1 MDSRLALTH
10 AELATRT
17 GRIAGHLVD
26 MGVDRGDRVAILL
39 GNRVENIESYLAIA
53 RASAVAVPLN
63 PDATEAEVA
72 HFLSDSGAVAVITD
86 SAHLDDVRRTAP
98 AATIVLVGE
107 ERTPPGVRS
116 FAELA
121 TTEPLRPPRDDLG
134 LDEPAW
140 MLYTSGTTGTPKG
153 VLSTQGSGLWSAAYC
168 DIPAWELTENDVL
181 LWPAPLF
188 HSLAL
193 HLCLLATTAV
203 GATARIMNGFVASEV
218 LEELTEHRC
227 TVLVGV
233 PTMFRYLLGAA
244 DTFEPR
250 TSSLKMGLVA
260 GSVAPASLIEGFED
274 VFGVPLLDTYG
285 CTETSG
291 SLTVNWLSGQRIPGS
306 CGLPVPGLSL
316 RFVDPISGAD
326 VADGEEGELWASGP
340 SIMIGYHEQPEAT
353 AEVLSDGWYRT
364 GDLARRSETGHVTIT
379 GRIKELIIRGGENI
393 HPHEIEA
400 VALDVPGV
408 KDAAAAGKQH
418 PVLGEI
424 PVLYVVPETGGVD
437 TDMVLAVCRERL
449 SYFKVPEE
457 IYRVDAIPRTAS
469 GKVKRSS
476 LTEKPAELLAGAS
489 GGETLHRLEWI
500 PLDPP
505 KQASPD
511 GRHVVVRVDS
521 LPSDAADLAGAVRDL
536 AQSWLADKRRA
547 DSTLVFVTRR
557 AVHTGPSDLPVPEHA
572 AAWDAIR
579 REQTENPG
587 VFVVIDVDFDDADPD
602 PDDTLLRALA
612 GLGEPQLALRD
623 GNPLVPRLAHANTAD
638 SDSLTIPEDRAWL
651 LEHSRSGTLRD
662 LALVPAD
669 TAERPLRPGEVRIA
683 VRAAGLNF
691 RDVLIALGTY
701 PGEGLMGGEAAG
713 VVLEV
718 GPEVHD
724 LTPGDRVFGLVGSAF
739 GAVAITDRRLLGAI
753 PDTWSFATAASIPIV
768 FATAYYGLVDL
779 AGLSAGESV
788 LIHAAA
794 GGVGMAAT
802 QIARHLG
809 ARIHATAS
817 AGKQHILREAGL
829 EDTRIADSR
838 TLAFREAFLNTTDGQ
853 GVDVVL
859 NSLSGDFVDASLDLL
874 PRGGRFLEMGK
885 TDIRDADRIT
895 ADRPGTTYQ
904 AFDLL
909 DAGPDRLR
917 EIIAEL
923 LELFAQGV
931 LRPLPVLTWDIR
943 KARDAFSW
951 MSRARHTGKITFT
964 IPRRL
969 DPDGTVLI
977 ADGAGALTGTVARH
991 LVAEQGVRHLLLLSR
1006 STPDEAL
1013 INELIESGAR
1023 VDTAVCD
1030 VSDRAGLVRT
1040 LAGIAPERPLTAVIH
1055 TGGPAVA
1062 HESHQL
1068 HRLTKGLDLAAF
1080 VVFSQDAPASVDA
1093 LARRRRAEGLPITA
1107 IAWGIPEAEA
1117 VVVRGPLLGRAMAS
1131 ADSAH
1136 IVTRLNT
1143 VGLRALAAA
1152 DTLPPL
1158 LQNLVGA
1165 HTDTTEQQAWSRQFL
1180 AAEAA
1185 REQALRDLV
1194 RSSVTDILGLSA
1206 ADRYA
1211 PDKTFR
1217 EMGIDS
1223 LTSVELRNS
1232 LAKATGLRLPATLVF
1247 DYPTPAV
1254 LVVRLGELFT
1264 GESPAPERAVSAVG
1278 QGEPLAIVGM
1288 ACRLPGGVS
1297 SPEDLWRLVESGT
1310 DAISGFPT
1318 DRGWDVDGLFD
1329 PDPDASGKSY
1339 CVQGGFLDTAAGF
1352 DASFFG
1358 ISPREALAMDPQ
1370 QRLVLEVSWEA
1381 FERAG
1386 IEPGSVRGSDTGVFM
1401 GGFPGGYGAGAD
1413 LEGFGATAGAA
1424 SVLSGR
1430 VSYFFG
1436 LEGPAI
1442 TVDTACSS
1450 SLVALHQAG
1459 YALRQGECSLA
1470 LVGGV
1475 TVMATPQS
1483 FVEFSRQRGLSA
1495 DGRCKAFADA
1505 ADGTGWAEGV
1515 GVLLVERLSDAQAK
1529 GHQVLA
1535 VVRGSAVN
1543 QDGASNGLSA
1553 PNGPSQ
1559 QRVIRAALSN
1569 AGLAPHEVDVVEA
1582 HGTGTTLGDP
1592 IEAQAVIATYGQ
1604 DREQPVLLGSL
1615 KSNIGHAQAA
1625 AGVSGVIKM
1634 VMALRHGFVPRTL
1647 HVDEPSRHVD
1657 WSAGAVELVA
1667 ENRSWPA
1674 TGRPR
1679 RAGVSA
1685 FGVSGTNAHVILEG
1699 APAQSVD
1706 DAAGSTPVVDSELV
1720 PLVVSAKSLPALA
1733 EVEGRL
1739 RAYLAAS
1746 PGADVRAVGS
1756 TLAVTRS
1763 LFEHR
1768 AVLLGDDSVTGTGTA
1783 VSDPRVVFVFPG
1795 QGWQWLGMG
1804 SALRTSSMVFAER
1817 MAECAAA
1824 LSEFVDWDLFAV
1836 LDDPAVVARVDVVQP
1851 ASWAVMV
1858 SLAAVWQAAGV
1869 RPDAVVGHSQGEIAA
1884 ACVAGAVSLRDAARV
1899 VTLRSQVIARG
1910 LAGRG
1915 AMASVALPAQDVEL
1929 VDGAWV
1935 AARNGPASTVV
1946 AGAPEAVDRVL
1957 AVHEARGVRVRRIA
1971 VDYASHTP
1979 HVELIRDE
1987 LLGVIAGVDSRAPVV
2002 PWLSTVDGTWVE
2014 GPLDAEYWYRNLREP
2029 VGFEPAAGQLQ
2040 AQGDTV
2046 FVEVSASP
2054 VLLQAMDDDVVTV
2067 ATLRRDD
2074 GDATRMLT
2082 ALAQAYVEGVTV
2094 DWPAVLGTTAAR
2106 VLDLPTYAFQH
2117 QRYWLK
2123 GVDRAAADGHPL
2135 LGTVVALPGSDGVV
2149 LTGRVSLATHAWLAD
2164 HAVRGSVLL
2173 PGTAFVELV
2182 VRAAGEVGCD
2192 VVDELVIETPL
2203 LLPQT
2208 GGVQMSVSVAEA
2220 DESGHRAVM
2229 VFSQADNTDTWTR
2242 HVTAT
2247 VSTSDSTVSQPE
2259 FAAWPPAGAEPLD
2272 LSDFYDQLTGAGY
2285 EYGPAFQGLRT
2296 AWRDGNTVFAEVALA
2311 EEQAQEA
2318 ARFAVHPALLDAAL
2332 HASNLSTLDTAEQG
2346 VRLPFSWN
2354 QVWVHATGPVMLRVA
2369 ITRTADGW
2377 SVLVADDSGRPVA
2390 SVGSLVTRVV
2400 TADAL
2405 GSAADELLALTWMEI
2420 PAPQGTGLTVGRF
2433 EDLVSGGDVPVPEV
2447 VVFTALP
2454 GSSETPLDPLD
2465 PLAQTRTLTAQ
2476 VLQAVQAWLAGEGFT
2491 NSTLVVR
2498 TGTGLAAA
2506 GVSGLMRSV
2515 QSEHPGRFVLVEC
2528 DDDTLTPD
2536 QLAATVGLDE
2546 PRLRVCDGRFE
2557 VPRLAR
2563 ANTPESSPLTIPD
2576 SRAWL
2581 LEQPRSG
2588 TLRDLALVPTD
2599 TAERPLQSGE
2609 VRVDVRAAGL
2619 NFRDVVVALGM
2630 VDDKRLAGGEA
2641 AGVVLEVGPE
2651 VQDLAPGDRV
2661 FGLVGGGFGAV
2672 AIADRRMLGVI
2683 PDGWSFTTAAS
2694 VPVVFATAYYG
2705 LVDLAG
2711 LSAGESVLIHAAA
2724 GGVGMAATQIA
2735 RHLGARIY
2743 ATASTG
2749 KQHILREAGLEDT
2762 HIADSRTLSFQE
2774 TFLNNT
2780 HGQGVDVV
2788 LNSLSGDFVDASL
2801 DLLPRGGRF
2810 IEMGKTD
2817 IRDPHQVTADRPGT
2831 TYQAFDLMDAGPDRL
2846 REIITELLTLFT
2858 QGVLLP
2864 LPVQAWDIRQAR
2876 DAFSWMSRARHI
2888 GKIVLTIPRRPDP
2901 DGTILITGGSGVLA
2915 GILARH
2921 LAAEHGA
2928 RHLLLL
2934 SRTTPDQALIK
2945 ELAELGAHVDTA
2957 TCDVSDRAGL
2967 ARVLAGVS
2975 PEHPLTAVIHTA
2987 GALDDG
2993 VVESLTTQQLD
3004 TVLRPKADGAWHLHE
3019 LTQNTDLAAFVMY
3032 SSAAGVLGSAGQ
3044 GNYAA
3049 ANAFVDALAEQ
3060 RRGEGL
3066 PALAVAWGLWED
3078 TSGLTA
3084 KMTDTDRDRIRRGGL
3099 RAISAGRGMGL
3110 LDAASRHGEPVL
3122 LAASMEPVRD
3132 VEVPALLRLL
3142 HRPVARRAAS
3152 TGDSSVQWLA
3162 RLAPVEREKALL
3174 KLVCDGAATVLGH
3187 ADASTIPAT
3196 GAFRDLGVDSLTA
3209 VELRNG
3215 LAKAT
3220 GLRLPA
3226 TLVFD
3231 YPTPAALAARLEE
3244 LFTGEN
3250 PAPVRGPVSAVA
3262 QDEPLAIVGMA
3273 CPPTR
3278 WSLVA

>member
-1 MDSRLALTH
+1 MSRAELVRPIYDLLRANAERLGDKMAYVDSRLALTH
-10 AELATRT
+10 AELAART

-26 MGVDRGDRVAILL
+26 MGVDRGDRVAILV

-72 HFLSDSGAVAVITD
+72 HFLSDSGAVVVITD

-98 AATIVLVGE
+98 AVTIVLVGE
-107 ERTPPGVRS
+107 ERIPPGVRS

-121 TTEPLRPPRDDLG
+121 TAEPQQSARDDLG
-134 LDEPAW
+134 LDEAAW

-193 HLCLLATTAV
+193 HLCVLATTAV

-218 LEELTEHRC
+218 LEELTEHPC

-291 SLTVNWLSGQRIPGS
+291 SLTVNWLSGQRVPGS

-340 SIMIGYHEQPEAT
+340 SIMIGYHGQPEAT

-379 GRIKELIIRGGENI
+379 GRIKELIIRSGENI

-408 KDAAAAGKQH
+408 KDAAAAGKRH
-418 PVLGEI
+418 PVLGEV

-437 TDMVLAVCRERL
+437 ADMVLAVCRERL

-476 LTEKPAELLAGAS
+476 LTEEPAELLAGAS

-500 PLDPP
+500 PLELPE
-505 KQASPD
+505 QASPD
-511 GRHVVVRVDS
+511 GHVVVRVDS
-521 LPSDAADLAGAVRDL
+521 LASDDADLADADL
-536 AQSWLADKRRA
+536 ADAVCDLARSWLADKRRA

-557 AVHTGPSDLPVPEHA
+557 AVHTGPSDIPVPEHA
-572 AAWDAIR
+572 AVWDAIR
-579 REQTENPG
+579 RQPPDTPG
-587 VFVVIDVDFDDADPD
+587 FFAAIDVDGDVDVNGDED
-602 PDDTLLRALA
+602 DDTLLPALA
-612 GLGEPQLALRD
+612 GLGEPQVALRD
-623 GNPLVPRLAHANTAD
+623 GNPLVPRLAHANTPD
-638 SDSLTIPEDRAWL
+638 SGSLTIPEDRAWL

-669 TAERPLRPGEVRIA
+669 AAERPLHPGEVRIS

-718 GPEVHD
+718 GSEVSD
-724 LTPGDRVFGLVGSAF
+724 LAPGDRVFGLVGSAF
-739 GAVAITDRRLLGAI
+739 GTVAIADRRLLGAI

-809 ARIHATAS
+809 ARIFATAS
-817 AGKQHILREAGL
+817 AGKQHILSEAGL

-923 LELFAQGV
+923 LALFAQGV
-931 LRPLPVLTWDIR
+931 LRPLPLLTWDIR

-964 IPRRL
+964 IPRQL
-969 DPDGTVLI
+969 DPGGTVLI
-977 ADGAGALTGTVARH
+977 ADGSGVLTGTVARH

-1006 STPDEAL
+1006 RTPDEAL
-1013 INELIESGAR
+1013 VNELIESGAR
-1023 VDTAVCD
+1023 VDTAVRD
-1030 VSDRAGLVRT
+1030 VSDRAGLEQA
-1040 LAGIAPERPLTAVIH
+1040 LAGISPEHPLTAVIH

-1068 HRLTKGLDLAAF
+1068 YRLTKRLDLAAF

-1093 LARRRRAEGLPITA
+1093 LARRRRAEGLPTTT

-1117 VVVRGPLLGRAMAS
+1117 VVVQGPLLGRAMAS
-1131 ADSAH
+1131 ADPAH

-1158 LQNLVGA
+1158 LRNLVGA
-1165 HTDTTEQQAWSRQFL
+1165 QTDNTQQQAWSRQLL

-1194 RSSVTDILGLSA
+1194 RSCVMDILGLSA

-1223 LTSVELRNS
+1223 LTAVELRNS
-1232 LAKATGLRLPATLVF
+1232 LAKATDLRLPATMVF

-1254 LVVRLGELFT
+1254 LVVRLGELLT
-1264 GESPAPERAVSAVG
+1264 GESAVPVRTSVSAVG

-1318 DRGWDVDGLFD
+1318 DRGWDVEGLFD

-1339 CVQGGFLDTAAGF
+1339 CVRGGFLDSVGGF

-1370 QRLVLEVSWEA
+1370 QRLLLEVSWEA

-1386 IEPGSVRGSDTGVFM
+1386 IEPRSVRGSDTGVFM

-1483 FVEFSRQRGLSA
+1483 FVEFSRQRGLA
-1495 DGRCKAFADA
+1495 GDGRCKAFADA

-1529 GHQVLA
+1529 GHQVLG

-1569 AGLAPHEVDVVEA
+1569 AGLTTAEVDVVEA

-1592 IEAQAVIATYGQ
+1592 IEAQAVLATYGQ
-1604 DREQPVLLGSL
+1604 DREQPLLLGSL

-1634 VMALRHGFVPRTL
+1634 VMALRHGLVPRTL

-1657 WSAGAVELVA
+1657 WSAGAVALVA
-1667 ENRSWPA
+1667 ENQSWPV
-1674 TGRPR
+1674 TDRPR

-1685 FGVSGTNAHVILEG
+1685 FGVSGTNAHVILES
-1699 APAQSVD
+1699 APAWASEEAQPVV
-1706 DAAGSTPVVDSELV
+1706 TPVVTPVVASELV
-1720 PLVVSAKSLPALA
+1720 PLVVSAKTESALA

-1739 RAYLAAS
+1739 RAYLAGS
-1746 PGADVRAVGS
+1746 PGVDLRAVGS

-1763 LFEHR
+1763 VFEHR
-1768 AVLLGDDSVTGTGTA
+1768 AVLLGDDTVTGTGTGAA

-1804 SALRTSSMVFAER
+1804 SALRGSSVVFAER

-1824 LSEFVDWDLFAV
+1824 LGEFVDWDLFAV
-1836 LDDPAVVARVDVVQP
+1836 LDDPAVVDRVDVVQP

-1858 SLAAVWQAAGV
+1858 SLAAVWEAAGV

-1884 ACVAGAVSLRDAARV
+1884 ACVAGAVSLRDAARI

-1915 AMASVALPAQDVEL
+1915 AMASAALPAHEIEL
-1929 VDGAWV
+1929 VEGAWI
-1935 AARNGPASTVV
+1935 AARNGPASTVI
-1946 AGAPEAVDRVL
+1946 AGEPEAVDRVL
-1957 AVHEARGVRVRRIA
+1957 AVHEVRGVRVRRIA

-1987 LLGVIAGVDSRAPVV
+1987 LMAVTAGIGSQAPVV
-2002 PWLSTVDGTWVE
+2002 PWLSTVDGTWIE

-2029 VGFEPAAGQLQ
+2029 VGFDSAVGELR

-2054 VLLQAMDDDVVTV
+2054 VLLQAMDDDVVSV

-2074 GDATRMLT
+2074 GGAARMLT
-2082 ALAQAYVEGVTV
+2082 ALAQAFVEGVTV
-2094 DWPAVLGTTAAR
+2094 DWPAVLGNVPGR
-2106 VLDLPTYAFQH
+2106 VLDLPTYAFEH

-2123 GVDRAAADGHPL
+2123 SVDRSTADGHPL

-2173 PGTAFVELV
+2173 PGTGFVELV
-2182 VRAAGEVGCD
+2182 VRAADEVGCD

-2208 GGVQMSVSVAEA
+2208 GGVQLSVSVAEA
-2220 DESGHRAVM
+2220 DESGRRAVT
-2229 VFSQADNTDTWTR
+2229 VFSQADDTDTWTR

-2247 VSTSDSTVSQPE
+2247 VSASDSTVSLPE
-2259 FAAWPPAGAEPLD
+2259 LAAWPPADAQPVD
-2272 LSDFYDQLTGAGY
+2272 LGDFYDQLTGAGY

-2296 AWRDGNTVFAEVALA
+2296 AWRDGDTVFTEVALA

-2332 HASNLSTLDTAEQG
+2332 HASNLNTLDTAAEQG

-2354 QVWVHATGPVMLRVA
+2354 QVWVHATGPAMLRVA
-2369 ITRTADGW
+2369 VTQAADGW
-2377 SVLVADDSGRPVA
+2377 SVRVADDSGRPVA
-2390 SVGSLVTRVV
+2390 TVGSLVTRAV

-2405 GSAADELLALTWMEI
+2405 GSAADDLLALTWTEI
-2420 PAPQGTGLTVGRF
+2420 PAPQESGLTVGRF

-2447 VVFTALP
+2447 VVCTALP
-2454 GSSETPLDPLD
+2454 DSSENRLDPLDPLD

-2476 VLQAVQAWLAGEGFT
+2476 VLQAVQTWLAGERFT
-2491 NSTLVVR
+2491 DSTLVVR

-2515 QSEHPGRFVLVEC
+2515 QSEHPGRFVLVES

-2536 QLAATVGLDE
+2536 QLAATIGLDE

-2563 ANTPESSPLTIPD
+2563 ANAPESSPLTIPD

-2588 TLRDLALVPTD
+2588 TLQDLALVPTD
-2599 TAERPLQSGE
+2599 TAGRPLQPGE
-2609 VRVDVRAAGL
+2609 VRIDVRAAGL

-2641 AGVVLEVGPE
+2641 AGVVLEVGPQ

-2672 AIADRRMLGVI
+2672 AIADRRMLAVI

-2735 RHLGARIY
+2735 RHLGAQIF

-2762 HIADSRTLSFQE
+2762 RIADSRTLSFRE
-2774 TFLNNT
+2774 AFLDAT
-2780 HGQGVDVV
+2780 DGRGVDVV

-2810 IEMGKTD
+2810 VEMGKTD
-2817 IRDPHQVTADRPGT
+2817 IRDAQQVTAERPGT
-2831 TYQAFDLMDAGPDRL
+2831 SYQAFDLMDAGPDRL
-2846 REIITELLTLFT
+2846 REIIAELLTLFG
-2858 QGVLLP
+2858 QGVLQP

-2915 GILARH
+2915 AILARH
-2921 LAAEHGA
+2921 LVAEHSA

-2934 SRTTPDQALIK
+2934 SRTTPDPALID
-2945 ELAELGAHVDTA
+2945 ELTELGAQVDTA
-2957 TCDVSDRAGL
+2957 ACDVSDRAGL
-2967 ARVLAGVS
+2967 ARALAGVS
-2975 PEHPLTAVIHTA
+2975 PQHPLTAVIHTA

-2993 VVESLTTQQLD
+2993 VVESLSAQRLE

-3019 LTQNTDLAAFVMY
+3019 LTRGADLAAFVMY
-3032 SSAAGVLGSAGQ
+3032 SSAAGVLGSGGQ

-3049 ANAFVDALAEQ
+3049 ANAFLDALAEQ
-3060 RRGEGL
+3060 RRVEGL

-3078 TSGLTA
+3078 ASGLTA
-3084 KMTDTDRDRIRRGGL
+3084 KLTDTDRDRIRRGGL

-3110 LDAASRHGEPVL
+3110 LEAASRHGEPVL
-3122 LAASMEPVRD
+3122 LAAAMEPV
-3132 VEVPALLRLL
+3132 
-3142 HRPVARRAAS
+3142 
-3152 TGDSSVQWLA
+3152 
-3162 RLAPVEREKALL
+3162 
-3174 KLVCDGAATVLGH
+3174 
-3187 ADASTIPAT
+3187 
-3196 GAFRDLGVDSLTA
+3196 
-3209 VELRNG
+3209 
-3215 LAKAT
+3215 
-3220 GLRLPA
+3220 
-3226 TLVFD
+3226 
-3231 YPTPAALAARLEE
+3231 
-3244 LFTGEN
+3244 
-3250 PAPVRGPVSAVA
+3250 
-3262 QDEPLAIVGMA
+3262 
-3273 CPPTR
+3273 
-3278 WSLVA
+3278 